1 MRINARNVDRIYID
15 GEVVEDVNEFVY
27 LGATLTK
34 SGGGM
39 GDMENRISKR
49 RNAFRQ
55 LNKIWNS
62 DKIKRATKLKLYKSL
77 VLSVLLYGSETWK
90 MTKGDERKLNTF
102 QTKCL
107 RRIMKIKWQDHVRN
121 EELLTR
127 TGMEKLSTT
136 VMKRRWKFIGH
147 TLREEPTS
155 ICNTA
160 LTWAPEGKRKRGRP
174 KTTWRRTVEK
184 ERNKAEWKSWAEARV
199 AAADRTEWRRSVEG
213 PMCHLAS
220 GR

>member
-1 MRINARNVDRIYID
+1 
-15 GEVVEDVNEFVY
+15 
-27 LGATLTK
+27 
-34 SGGGM
+34 
-39 GDMENRISKR
+39 
-49 RNAFRQ
+49 
-55 LNKIWNS
+55 
-62 DKIKRATKLKLYKSL
+62 
-77 VLSVLLYGSETWK
+77 

-107 RRIMKIKWQDHVRN
+107 RRIMKIKWQDNVRN

-184 ERNKAEWKSWAEARV
+184 ERNKAGWKSWAEARV
-199 AAADRTEWRRSVEG
+199 AAADRASTERLHSVL
-213 PMCHLAS
+213 CAIRHLED
-220 GR
+220 

>member
-1 MRINARNVDRIYID
+1 
-15 GEVVEDVNEFVY
+15 
-27 LGATLTK
+27 
-34 SGGGM
+34 
-39 GDMENRISKR
+39 
-49 RNAFRQ
+49 
-55 LNKIWNS
+55 
-62 DKIKRATKLKLYKSL
+62 
-77 VLSVLLYGSETWK
+77 

-107 RRIMKIKWQDHVRN
+107 RRIMKIKWQDQVRN

-174 KTTWRRTVEK
+174 KTTSTHCR
-184 ERNKAEWKSWAEARV
+184 
-199 AAADRTEWRRSVEG
+199 EG
-213 PMCHLAS
+213 KKQGWMEVMGGSQSCS
-220 GR
+220 S